1 MVVEREEGEEGGKR
15 RKDKGTDGAMCGQWK
30 PREAMQGALRGKQ
43 KRSHLDGTRFCGLLR
58 ALAGS
63 FRALLLRVS
72 ARSSRA
78 LAASCGLLRAFAE
91 SLRRLLRDF
100 CCFLQGQF
108 FRLSFD
114 LHLLVGLTNRYKT
127 NGFPCF
133 LNFFRHRGRKKFFRL
148 GLARRDEQPNKDP
161 RKKHREMPTRDGRTQ
176 LNQHTKKDTH
186 NVTKDKEGHTQLNQ
200 NRRGS
205 VFSLAGKKGAKG
217 SGPRVGA

>member
-1 MVVEREEGEEGGKR
+1 MVVECEEGEEGGKR
-15 RKDKGTDGAMCGQWK
+15 RKDKGTDGAICGQWK
-30 PREAMQGALRGKQ
+30 PKEAMQGALRGKQ
-43 KRSHLDGTRFCGLLR
+43 KRSHLDRTRFCGLMR

-91 SLRRLLRDF
+91 MIAGFLL
-100 CCFLQGQF
+100 FLARTILSTF
-108 FRLSFD
+108 FRPPSACWTHKSLQNQWCSM
-114 LHLLVGLTNRYKT
+114 
-127 NGFPCF
+127 F